1 MLMRGSACS
10 FIVQQPRQRRTAK
23 RLSQSRGGQ
32 IADYLSLSPRVGQP
46 VGCVHIVPL
55 CRAAVGSQVCA
66 WSANRTWKALNGC
79 SSMNSKTIR
88 AAAASGGPAMAVS
101 ASRGRA
107 GAGAAAPT
115 YQQGRTPVRATER
128 RGGCATVPAPQRIPR
143 SHRPDRTP
151 TPAGNPSAPP
161 TNADDLG
168 RGLTP
173 LAVLTAGGR
182 LALTSEAACGS
193 TPAGRLDAAAASP
206 RRPR

>member
-1 MLMRGSACS
+1 MA
-10 FIVQQPRQRRTAK
+10 PN
-23 RLSQSRGGQ
+23 
-32 IADYLSLSPRVGQP
+32 ADYLSLSPRVGQP

-128 RGGCATVPAPQRIPR
+128 RGGCATLPAPQRIPR

-168 RGLTP
+168 RGLP
-173 LAVLTAGGR
+173 RWQFLQLGEGLPSPARLLAARRRRDALTRQPRALGDHANCRRKVLRQTAGS
-182 LALTSEAACGS
+182 A
-193 TPAGRLDAAAASP
+193 P
-206 RRPR
+206 RR